1 MKLSDQKKEKWEKTL
16 RDSGL
21 ISLIDTIQEHTKGD
35 LWDLSQI
42 TGDFF
47 FTTEKFAYV
56 SGGLIGKVTFSVPYN
71 KITGL
76 KFCNVGLIPF
86 LPTGIRVTYTDENG
100 KTQKRKCSV
109 RKRKQWLAYLQEKT
123 GVLPG

>member
-47 FTTEKFAYV
+47 FTC
-56 SGGLIGKVTFSVPYN
+56 L
-71 KITGL
+71 L
-76 KFCNVGLIPF
+76 
-86 LPTGIRVTYTDENG
+86 YTSDAADE
-100 KTQKRKCSV
+100 R
-109 RKRKQWLAYLQEKT
+109 
-123 GVLPG
+123 

>member
-1 MKLSDQKKEKWEKTL
+1 MKLSEQKKEKWEKTL

-35 LWDLSQI
+35 LWYPGQI
-42 TGDFF
+42 PGNFF
-47 FTTEKFAYV
+47 FTTEKFVYV
-56 SGGLIGKVTFSVPYN
+56 GKGLICKETFGVPYN

-76 KFCNVGLIPF
+76 KLCNVGIIPF

-109 RKRKQWLAYLQEKT
+109 LKRKQWLAYLQERT
-123 GVLPG
+123 GVLSS

>member
-56 SGGLIGKVTFSVPYN
+56 SGGLIGKVTFSVPY
-71 KITGL
+71 
-76 KFCNVGLIPF
+76 
-86 LPTGIRVTYTDENG
+86 IR
-100 KTQKRKCSV
+100 
-109 RKRKQWLAYLQEKT
+109 LQS
-123 GVLPG
+123 